1 MRNELLLAYIAL
13 AAICII
19 WGTTYLALRIGVMEF
34 PPFLFTGI
42 RQVTAGL
49 LLGGFMVWIRK
60 HPWPKRQYWFKQTFA
75 GFLMILMGN
84 GLVAWAEIY
93 VSSGVAA
100 LLCAT
105 MPVWVVLMNLMGSE
119 SERPNW
125 LIGLGVL
132 TGFAGVSM
140 VFGEHL
146 SEFKNPNYT
155 LGIFFI
161 FMATVSWAW
170 GAIYAKRIAGKNH
183 PFLNSAAQM
192 FLGGILSFIVSA
204 FFETWQGVRLEGDT
218 LWAML
223 YLIAFGSIA
232 AFAAYG
238 YALSKLPITIVSLYA
253 YVNPLVAVVL
263 GWLILDEHFGWRTA
277 LSFVVTVL
285 GIFLVN
291 RGYRMRTAKQLNIK
305 VAENKPAV
313 KHKVADKEEVLS

>member
-1 MRNELLLAYIAL
+1 MKNENLLAYISL

-42 RQVTAGL
+42 RQVTAGI
-49 LLGGFMVWIRK
+49 LLGGFMLWIRR
-60 HPWPKRQYWFKQTFA
+60 HPLPDKRYWFKQTLA
-75 GFLMILMGN
+75 GFLMIFLGN

-105 MPVWVVLMNLMGSE
+105 MPVWVVLMNLGASE

-125 LIGLGVL
+125 LIALGVL

-146 SEFKNPNYT
+146 AEFKNPNYAI
-155 LGIFFI
+155 GIIFI
-161 FMATVSWAW
+161 FIATISRAW
-170 GAIYAKRIAGKNH
+170 GAIYAKRIAGDNH
-183 PFLNSAAQM
+183 PFLNAAVQM
-192 FLGGILSFIVSA
+192 FLGGLLSFVVSA
-204 FFETWQGVRLEGDT
+204 FFEPWQGLKLEGDT
-218 LWAML
+218 LWALL

-232 AFAAYG
+232 AFAAYA

-263 GWLILDEHFGWRTA
+263 GWLILDEHFGWRT
-277 LSFVVTVL
+277 
-285 GIFLVN
+285 
-291 RGYRMRTAKQLNIK
+291 
-305 VAENKPAV
+305 
-313 KHKVADKEEVLS
+313 